1 MRLKELRKQKGLTQ
15 EEVTELL
22 RLNFKIEI
30 SRPSIANYER
40 GVLPSVDVLIGLAD
54 LYGVSVDFILNHEI
68 SGDTVVVT
76 RCDQCKHSQKLVLKN
91 GGIYMR
97 CCKYL
102 NLTSGFT
109 HDVTPSD
116 FCSEGEVED
125 G

>member
-1 MRLKELRKQKGLTQ
+1 M
-15 EEVTELL
+15 
-22 RLNFKIEI
+22 
-30 SRPSIANYER
+30 
-40 GVLPSVDVLIGLAD
+40 PSVDVLIGLAD
-54 LYGVSVDFILNHEI
+54 LYGVSVDFILNHET
-68 SGDTVVVT
+68 SGDTVVDTVVVT
-76 RCDQCKHSQKLVLKN
+76 RCDHCKHSQKWVSKN

-102 NLTSGFT
+102 NLTSGFI